1 MEVRPSHYPVWAE
14 GPVCVDAW
22 HASGRAPLQRRAGWG
37 HCSSS
42 PNLANP
48 PQLHTHTLSPLS
60 HLEGLSTRRTLVCY
74 DQYHHQTVTLLN
86 PEEELIMVYLAHATD
101 CIVLFI
107 KEANRAETSGT
118 LTADNEARKEGGVG
132 VSPSNT
138 GFQIVIEQS
147 WPGTNV
153 K

>member
-1 MEVRPSHYPVWAE
+1 M
-14 GPVCVDAW
+14 G
-22 HASGRAPLQRRAGWG
+22 LG